1 MADSQK
7 IREILDSDIGY
18 IIKVCALTVSVVMFI
33 ILPQKEMEKA
43 LALQAKD
50 ISVISA
56 NHLTHIQDSIKII
69 EAEIKN
75 IKSKEEER
83 SILFARHEIM
93 LEEVLKILKK

>member
-1 MADSQK
+1 MDDSHK
-7 IREILDSDIGY
+7 IRAMLEGDIGS
-18 IIKVCALTVSVVMFI
+18 IIKIIGIAVAVVMFI

-69 EAEIKN
+69 EEEIKN